1 MEKEDAGMTD
11 EEWRKNISNESNEEL
26 LKDLVYFG
34 VDGYYRSLWE
44 TALRELS
51 RRLNVD
57 YEKIWER

>member
-1 MEKEDAGMTD
+1 MTD
-11 EEWRKNISNESNEEL
+11 EEWRDNITNESNEDL

-34 VDGYYRSLWE
+34 VDMYYRSLWE

-57 YEKIWER
+57 YEKIWVM